1 MMEHNDE
8 QQDESESVREASLEN
23 NLESSET
30 SCDRGKLSIDIPG
43 TEVDIKCEKNDEF
56 MEFVKMEEMALSKRE
71 IISIKEESSMNSDTT
86 VDSKIE
92 YNSSPSEFM
101 KSEEKLTSKRVVLHD
116 FRVNNAQIKKEN
128 AIKEEIIEKGTVEI
142 IDQNE
147 PDTEMEEFSSPIAVM
162 ESDAILKQRVAEMRL
177 EFGGSIGEIVNISSE
192 REKSNDG
199 KRIEGNKDSEIR
211 SEDNMSIDEFDVE
224 AQMKRITGDDGNDYK
239 EKVDTS
245 SEKDKS
251 MDGIE
256 GLMESSKE
264 DSESEDRDID
274 DTKYNESSFKLF
286 NISNEEN
293 FKEFER
299 KSAESTSLSEDDVKA
314 NEKPVVNNESSSHQ
328 KIDQT
333 SNFVVSSE
341 ESIFESTS
349 SNMDTESALE
359 APKMFHSIPP
369 LSERIRKKIDPS
381 GTTKTQLN
389 FKAAIIESTIDMET
403 EEVCKNG
410 EKKSMLST
418 ALREL
423 LEAKLEEETSG
434 ESKTKVDNDD
444 NNGTSYKEIISLS
457 PENSGDVKDTIGK
470 CGNSQE
476 THLDDVIVKQDEIQP
491 KEIKRLKDPRTVV
504 PNNIMPAPSTYTSD
518 ILPPVKRKVRTVGLQ

>member
-1 MMEHNDE
+1 MEHNDE
-8 QQDESESVREASLEN
+8 QHDESESVRETSVQNDL
-23 NLESSET
+23 ET
-30 SCDRGKLSIDIPG
+30 SEKTCNHAKLSIDIPHS
-43 TEVDIKCEKNDEF
+43 EINIKCEKNDEF
-56 MEFVKMEEMALSKRE
+56 TEFVKIEETALPKQE
-71 IISIKEESSMNSDTT
+71 MVSIKEESAVSSE
-86 VDSKIE
+86 DSKTDSKVE
-92 YNSSPSEFM
+92 FNSSSEFI
-101 KSEEKLTSKRVVLHD
+101 KNEKKISKREAHD
-116 FRVNNAQIKKEN
+116 LQVNNTQIKKED

-147 PDTEMEEFSSPIAVM
+147 PDTEMEDFSSPVAAM

-177 EFGGSIGEIVNISSE
+177 EFGGSIAEIVNVSSE
-192 REKSNDG
+192 HEKSDED
-199 KRIEGNKDSEIR
+199 KQIENNKDSEIR

-274 DTKYNESSFKLF
+274 DTKYSESSFKLF
-286 NISNEEN
+286 GISNEEN

-299 KSAESTSLSEDDVKA
+299 KSELTNLSEDEVKA
-314 NEKPVVNNESSSHQ
+314 IEKPINNESQ

-333 SNFVVSSE
+333 SSFVISSE

-349 SNMDTESALE
+349 SNMDTESVLDP
-359 APKMFHSIPP
+359 PKIFHSIPP

-381 GTTKTQLN
+381 STTKTQLN
-389 FKAAIIESTIDMET
+389 FEAAIIESTIDMEA

-410 EKKSMLST
+410 EEKSMLST

-423 LEAKLEEETSG
+423 LEAKLEEESPE
-434 ESKTKVDNDD
+434 ESKTKA
-444 NNGTSYKEIISLS
+444 NNEDATSYKEIISLS
-457 PENSGDVKDTIGK
+457 PENTGEAKDPITK
-470 CGNSQE
+470 SNNQE
-476 THLDDVIVKQDEIQP
+476 THLDDVSMKQNDIQP

-504 PNNIMPAPSTYTSD
+504 PNNMPAPSTYTSD
-518 ILPPVKRKVRTVGLQ
+518 ILPPVKRKVRTVGL